1 MNNTRLR
8 NLALVVTIIG
18 LLDSVYLTWIK
29 LANKEAYCAG
39 IGQCDVV
46 NSSEY
51 AELYGVPIALLGA
64 GAYLGLLILFM
75 IENRSQYW
83 EDNSAA
89 FVFGITLIG
98 VLYSAYLTYIEI
110 AVLEAIC
117 PFCVISAIAMV
128 ILFGISIYNLRI
140 QFSSD

>member
-1 MNNTRLR
+1 MIKARFR
-8 NLALVVTIIG
+8 NLALVVTVIG

-51 AELYGVPIALLGA
+51 AELYGVPIALLGVV
-64 GAYLGLLILFM
+64 GYVGILILFL

-83 EDNSAA
+83 QENSAT

-110 AVLEAIC
+110 AVLDAIC
-117 PFCVISAIAMV
+117 PFCVVSAIAMV
-128 ILFGISIYNLRI
+128 LLFGVSINNLRI